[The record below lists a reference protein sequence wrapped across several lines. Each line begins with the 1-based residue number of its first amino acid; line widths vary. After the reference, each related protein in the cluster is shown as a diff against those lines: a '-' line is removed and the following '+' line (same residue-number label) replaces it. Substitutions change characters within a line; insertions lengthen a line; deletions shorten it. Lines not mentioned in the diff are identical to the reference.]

1 MLWLTPERSQL
12 LLGSGRT
19 SSSLVEASGEILW
32 IAHSGR
38 DRVRCVQ
45 QVPTYNRLEASFESN
60 ACVDSFCVAGGI
72 VDQGQA

>member
-19 SSSLVEASGEILW
+19 SSSLVEASGHIHW

-45 QVPTYNRLEASFESN
+45 HVPSHTRHEEILDSN
-60 ACVDSFCVAGGI
+60 AGVDSVFVAGGI
-72 VDQGQA
+72 VVQGQV